1 MWILFLVVS
10 GIVSGIAPGM
20 LLSIAASPSHA
31 QTDESA
37 TAASMRLISL
47 NPSLTAIVLR
57 LGAAESL
64 VGVDDY
70 SARVLPEIADRPRV
84 GGLFDP
90 SLESVVALR
99 PDRVLI
105 VAGIDQQRHAERLE
119 KLGLVV
125 EIYQNARLDQVL
137 ENIERIGALLSRQGV
152 AADRI
157 RAILEMR
164 TAVAVAARGRERPS
178 TLAVVTRSP
187 LFVVGAETFLDEM
200 LAAVGADNLGRQL
213 AKGYPRASIEW
224 LIGAR
229 PELLL
234 DMTPDTERAA
244 EFWSRWP
251 SLPAVQANRVVDVD
265 ASRISLPGP
274 DLDQALRAL
283 AVAVHGEEIS
293 AAIDEALRRGA
304 IEKFGAGRAVGS
316 VGAAGGATDVEA
328 LEAAI
333 ASPTRSGGSTR

>member
-1 MWILFLVVS
+1 
-10 GIVSGIAPGM
+10 
-20 LLSIAASPSHA
+20 
-31 QTDESA
+31 
-37 TAASMRLISL
+37 LISL

-57 LGAAESL
+57 LGAGESL

-90 SLESVVALR
+90 SLESVIALR

-105 VAGIDQQRHAERLE
+105 VAGIDQQSHAERLE

-125 EIYQNARLDQVL
+125 EIYQNERLDEVL
-137 ENIERIGALLSRQGV
+137 ENIKRIGVLLEREQA

-157 RAILEMR
+157 HAILEMR
-164 TAVAVAARGRERPS
+164 TAVANAARGRDRPS
-178 TLAVVTRSP
+178 TLAIVTRSP

-213 AKGYPRASIEW
+213 ARGYPRASIEW
-224 LIGAR
+224 LIGMR

-234 DMTPDTERAA
+234 DMTPDAERAA
-244 EFWSRWP
+244 EYWARWP
-251 SLPAVQANRVVDVD
+251 SLLAVQANRVIDVD

-283 AVAVHGEEIS
+283 AVAVHGKEIS
-293 AAIDEALRRGA
+293 AAIDEALRLGNVQEIGA
-304 IEKFGAGRAVGS
+304 ARAAGRVGS
-316 VGAAGGATDVEA
+316 AASSADVGDRDG
-328 LEAAI
+328 
-333 ASPTRSGGSTR
+333 RGGSQTGNGGSAP

>member
-1 MWILFLVVS
+1 MMFLQMRRSRAWILLVLVWA
-10 GIVSGIAPGM
+10 GV
-20 LLSIAASPSHA
+20 ASSSSA
-31 QTDESA
+31 QTDGP
-37 TAASMRLISL
+37 TASGTALRLISL

-57 LGAAESL
+57 LGAGDSL

-70 SARVLPEIADRPRV
+70 SARVLPEVADRPQV

-105 VAGIDQQRHAERLE
+105 VAGVDQQSHAERLA
-119 KLGLVV
+119 KLGLMV
-125 EIYQNARLDQVL
+125 EIYRNERLDEVL
-137 ENIERIGALLSRQGV
+137 ENIERIGGLLGRERA

-164 TAVAVAARGRERPS
+164 AAVAAASRGRERPS
-178 TLAVVTRSP
+178 TLAVVTRTP

-200 LAAVGADNLGRQL
+200 LEAVGARNLGRQL

-224 LIGAR
+224 LIGVR

-234 DMTPDTERAA
+234 DMTPGAERSSD
-244 EFWSRWP
+244 FWARWP
-251 SLPAVQANRVVDVD
+251 SLPAVRSNRVIDVD

-293 AAIDEALRRGA
+293 GAIDAALEVEG
-304 IEKFGAGRAVGS
+304 VGNP
-316 VGAAGGATDVEA
+316 GAAQARVRPSAGTGGAT
-328 LEAAI
+328 
-333 ASPTRSGGSTR
+333 R

>member
-1 MWILFLVVS
+1 MWILLLLVS
-10 GIVSGIAPGM
+10 GGVANPSGGDEQGM
-20 LLSIAASPSHA
+20 TASG
-31 QTDESA
+31 TGL
-37 TAASMRLISL
+37 RLISL

-57 LGAAESL
+57 LGAADLL

-70 SARVLPEIADRPRV
+70 SARVLPEVADRPKV

-105 VAGIDQQRHAERLE
+105 VSGVDQQNHAERLA
-119 KLGLVV
+119 KLGIEVL
-125 EIYQNARLDQVL
+125 IYQNERLDEVL
-137 ENIERIGALLSRQGV
+137 ENIERIGGLLARDRA

-164 TAVAVAARGRERPS
+164 AAVAVAARGRQRPS
-178 TLAVVTRSP
+178 TLAVVTRTP
-187 LFVVGAETFLDEM
+187 LFVVGADTFLDEM
-200 LAAVGADNLGRQL
+200 LETVGARNLGRRL

-224 LIGAR
+224 LIDVR

-234 DMTPDTERAA
+234 DMTPGAERASA
-244 EFWSRWP
+244 FWAQWP
-251 SLPAVQANRVVDVD
+251 SLPAVRANRVVDVD

-283 AVAVHGEEIS
+283 AVAVHGDEIS
-293 AAIDEALRRGA
+293 AGIDEALR
-304 IEKFGAGRAVGS
+304 AGR
-316 VGAAGGATDVEA
+316 VGAARA
-328 LEAAI
+328 LAG
-333 ASPTRSGGSTR
+333 SPLESGGSTR